1 MMEQH
6 HPDRLDE
13 DVAALAEQLAEL
25 GAIDVYVLPA
35 NAAAQLIDAREKSFW
50 VAKANHSDDIV
61 DVVVPRASIAEFLS
75 KVSELAAA
83 NGSLIAGCGHAGDGN
98 VHLSVFQRD
107 AEARHTL
114 LHDIFAAGKRLGG
127 AISGEHG
134 IGRAKQRYFLELEDP
149 AKVAL
154 MRRIKAAFDPHGIL
168 NPGALLGEAPVD
180 ETVGT

>member
-1 MMEQH
+1 
-6 HPDRLDE
+6 
-13 DVAALAEQLAEL
+13 
-25 GAIDVYVLPA
+25 VLPGG
-35 NAAAQLIDAREKSFW
+35 AAASLIDAREKSFW
-50 VAKANHSDDIV
+50 VAKANNADDIV
-61 DVVVPRASIAEFLS
+61 DIVVPRASLPEFMERVAAIAS
-75 KVSELAAA
+75 AT
-83 NGSLIAGCGHAGDGN
+83 GSWIAGCGHAGDGN
-98 VHLSVFQRD
+98 VHLSVFQGDPTVRSQV
-107 AEARHTL
+107 
-114 LHDIFAAGKRLGG
+114 LHDLFATGMALGG